1 MSDTNNPGSGSPQGP
16 NLQIIVN
23 TLQNIVIAFNALTTT
38 ISGAAATFWTS
49 LWTAIWSL
57 LAEKTI
63 PYAASVTL
71 NLATGFNFGITLTG
85 NVTFANPA
93 GAMPGQSGSLYLT
106 QGGSG
111 SYTASWGTSWQFA
124 GGTAPTLTTTVGHV
138 DRLDYKVRTAT
149 NISIIPTLD
158 VRA

>member
-1 MSDTNNPGSGSPQGP
+1 MSDTNNSGSGGPQGP
-16 NLQIIVN
+16 NLQIIIN

-49 LWTAIWSL
+49 LWTAIWSI
-57 LAEKTI
+57 LAEKTV
-63 PYAASVTL
+63 PYASSVTL

-85 NVTFANPA
+85 AVTFANPT
-93 GAMPGQSGSLYLT
+93 GAMPGQSGTLYIT

-111 SYTASWGTSWQFA
+111 SYGASWGTSWQFA
-124 GGTAPTLTTTVGHV
+124 GGTAPTLTATVGHV

-149 NISIIPTLD
+149 NISVIPTLD